1 MKLFNAIAIFD
12 VCVVAE
18 SSEKAREALLEAI
31 NPPSPETEPLMPM
44 EITAT
49 EIMRENAIRSGFRD
63 ERPFV
68 AADISDAD
76 FEKCKGK
83 TTAQIYAQIYTKQR
97 G

>member
-12 VCVVAE
+12 VYVVAE
-18 SSEKAREALLEAI
+18 SSEKAREALLAAI
-31 NPPSPETEPLMPM
+31 IDGTKPM

-49 EIMRENAIRSGFRD
+49 ETVRESSIRSGFRE

-76 FEKCKGK
+76 FTKCKGK
-83 TTAQIYAQIYTKQR
+83 TTAQLFAQIYTKQR